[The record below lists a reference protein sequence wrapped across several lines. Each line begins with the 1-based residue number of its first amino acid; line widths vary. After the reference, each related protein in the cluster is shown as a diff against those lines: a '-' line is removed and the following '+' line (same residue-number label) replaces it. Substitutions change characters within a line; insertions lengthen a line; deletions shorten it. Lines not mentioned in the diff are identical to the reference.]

1 MLHPATQRYTQG
13 SYDTHV
19 GDDAWKAGQM
29 RQIISHIP
37 DKDSIRSYA
46 DVGAGYGGVFVALV
60 GEFRDAGLPLTRS
73 VAYDVGAFDE
83 AVVAAHP
90 ELSFRREDFL
100 TADEQFDLVTLN
112 DVVEHVPSP
121 EKFLAVVAQRARYV
135 ALHIPLDDRLSVLL
149 APTQFNFRL
158 GLVGHISFWSPATA
172 LTMLTSSGLV
182 PLKCRY
188 TPGFL
193 APSGR
198 VRLIQRVAL
207 PFRWLL
213 WTISPGL
220 AAITTGGTSLAVLCR
235 GQVE

>member
-13 SYDTHV
+13 SYDTHF
-19 GDDAWKAGQM
+19 GDDAWKAAQM
-29 RQIISHIP
+29 RQIITHIP
-37 DKDSIRSYA
+37 DKTSIRSYA
-46 DVGAGYGGVFVALV
+46 DVGAGYGGMFVELV
-60 GEFRDAGLPLTRS
+60 RELREAGLPVTES

-83 AVVAAHP
+83 ALVGAHP
-90 ELSFRREDFL
+90 DLAFRHEDFL
-100 TADEQFDLVTLN
+100 AGAEQFDLVTLN

-121 EKFLAVVAQRARYV
+121 EKFLSVVARRARYV

-149 APTQFNFRL
+149 TNQFNYRL
-158 GLVGHISFWSPATA
+158 ETVGHISFWSPASA

-188 TPGFL
+188 TGGFL

-198 VRLIQRVAL
+198 VRIIQRVAL

-220 AAITTGGTSLAVLCR
+220 AAITTGGASLAVLCR

>member
-1 MLHPATQRYTQG
+1 M
-13 SYDTHV
+13 
-19 GDDAWKAGQM
+19 
-29 RQIISHIP
+29 
-37 DKDSIRSYA
+37 
-46 DVGAGYGGVFVALV
+46 FVALV
-60 GEFRDAGLPLTRS
+60 RELREAGLPLITS

-83 AVVAAHP
+83 GIVATHP
-90 ELSFRREDFL
+90 ELSFRHEDFL
-100 TADEQFDLVTLN
+100 AGNERFDLVTLN
-112 DVVEHVPSP
+112 DVVEHLPSP
-121 EKFLAVVAQRARYV
+121 EKFLASVAQRARYV

-149 APTQFNFRL
+149 ADQFNFRL
-158 GLVGHISFWSPATA
+158 ETVGHISFWSPATA

-182 PLKCRY
+182 PLQCRY

-198 VRLIQRVAL
+198 VRMIQRLAL

-220 AAITTGGTSLAVLCR
+220 AATTTGGASLAVLCR

>member
-1 MLHPATQRYTQG
+1 MLHPATQRYSEG
-13 SYDTHV
+13 RYDTHF

-29 RQIISHIP
+29 RQIIAQIP
-37 DKDSIRSYA
+37 EKESIRSYA
-46 DVGAGYGGVFVALV
+46 DVGAGHGGVFISLV
-60 GEFRDAGLPLTRS
+60 SELRQAGLPLALS
-73 VAYDVGAFDE
+73 VAYDVGAFDKS
-83 AVVAAHP
+83 VVAAHP
-90 ELSFRREDFL
+90 ELSFRQEDFL
-100 TADEQFDLVTLN
+100 ASDARFDLVTLN

-121 EKFLAVVAQRARYV
+121 EKFLAAVAARARYV

-149 APTQFNFRL
+149 ADQFNFRL
-158 GLVGHISFWSPATA
+158 GPVGHLSFWNPATA

-193 APSGR
+193 APSSR
-198 VRLIQRVAL
+198 ARLIQRAAL

-220 AAITTGGTSLAVLCR
+220 AATTIGGASLAVLCR